1 MSRSGPPENRAAF
14 PEKSGF
20 VVEFVRGQNQAESA
34 SFCAPERRET
44 KSRGA
49 SGFFRSKSGS
59 FSGRERIDAPL
70 FSRTNA

>member
-1 MSRSGPPENRAAF
+1 MSRSRVAENHAGF

-20 VVEFVRGQNQAESA
+20 VVEFVRGQNQAECA
-34 SFCAPERRET
+34 SFGAMDRRET

-59 FSGRERIDAPL
+59 FSGRERIADPL
-70 FSRTNA
+70 KSRTNA